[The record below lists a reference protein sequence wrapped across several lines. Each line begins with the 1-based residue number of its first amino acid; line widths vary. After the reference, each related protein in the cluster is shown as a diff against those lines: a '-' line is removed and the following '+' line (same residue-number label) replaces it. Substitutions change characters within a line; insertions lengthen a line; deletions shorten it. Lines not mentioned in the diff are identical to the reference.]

1 MSEREIRS
9 LLRIICDELDVR
21 AARAGRVARKVVLPT
36 MLGAGLALTGG
47 CDDGRPVQ
55 TDGIIAGVDAAYGV
69 DMSMDVGPGPLYMAP
84 ADLAPDTTD
93 GTVPMPDTMYMGPD
107 VGQAD
112 ASKDVA
118 LDAPPAPPYTAP
130 DAGPVPPYTAPMD
143 GGE

>member
-21 AARAGRVARKVVLPT
+21 AAKAGRVARKVVLPT
-36 MLGAGLALTGG
+36 MLGAGLALSGG
-47 CDDGRPVQ
+47 CGDRVDK
-55 TDGIIAGVDAAYGV
+55 TDSQVITEA
-69 DMSMDVGPGPLYMAP
+69 GPLYMAP
-84 ADLAPDTTD
+84 VDAAYMVPDAYLSDATD

-107 VGQAD
+107 IGQLD
-112 ASKDVA
+112 AA
-118 LDAPPAPPYTAP
+118 LDAPVPPYTAP